1 MNTKPQSEWSI
12 NASASYLAELGP
24 FITAQFRESIERE
37 TGFNFK
43 CWEDEFPAKM
53 TVETLFGITQTA
65 IAEASECELDSIRR
79 MDLGS
84 KVVEYTAKF
93 KGDTRIDSL
102 KVFIH
107 LNEDQEDYY
116 DDSDTMHGEAV
127 IVTME
132 AAGIEEVL
140 DKFVSVFRKELKKV
154 HDESRT
160 SMIRWIFDSGHGHRD
175 RTFQITK
182 DWRIDKSFYPWID
195 TELNEYYRA
204 FMESRAQIMVAYG
217 PPGTGK
223 TSFIRDMIC
232 EMNLNAFISYDLK
245 VLTSDATFV
254 RYLTDSIFDAIII
267 EDADDLLT
275 SDRGEH
281 NKIIAKILNISDG
294 IIKLPKKKLIFSTNL
309 QKVEDI
315 DQAIIRPGRCF
326 DVMEFR
332 ELTKDEAQV
341 VADRV
346 GVALPEK
353 KSGKYTLAEIFYENE
368 LKNSKDPFTRNHAD
382 KIKKRT
388 IGFISS

>member
-1 MNTKPQSEWSI
+1 MNKFHDKNQWSI

-24 FITAQFRESIERE
+24 FMTAQFRETIRNE

-53 TVETLFGITQTA
+53 TVDTLLAITQEA
-65 IAEASECELDSIRR
+65 IASANECTAEAVRR

-84 KVVEYTAKF
+84 KVIEFTASQNGIEY
-93 KGDTRIDSL
+93 L

-132 AAGIEEVL
+132 AAGVEHTL
-140 DKFVSVFRKELKKV
+140 DAFVTTFKKELKKV

-182 DWRIDKSFYPWID
+182 DWRIDRSFYPWIETD
-195 TELNEYYRA
+195 LNEYYRA

-346 GVALPEK
+346 GVSLLEK
-353 KSGKYTLAEIFYENE
+353 KSGKYNLAEIFYENE

-388 IGFISS
+388 IGFTSS